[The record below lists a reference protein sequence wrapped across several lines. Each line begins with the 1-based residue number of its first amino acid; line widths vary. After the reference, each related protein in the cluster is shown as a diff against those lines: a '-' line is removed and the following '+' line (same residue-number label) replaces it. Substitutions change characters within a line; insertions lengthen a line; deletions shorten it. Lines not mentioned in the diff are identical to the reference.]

1 MDEMVSVLK
10 EIRDLLSSIDTKLD
24 TLTVAGTID
33 LNDVVLAVQ
42 DVTSSVSS
50 LETTV
55 NFK

>member
-1 MDEMVSVLK
+1 MDEMVSVLE

-55 NFK
+55 DLK

>member
-1 MDEMVSVLK
+1 MDEMVSVLE